1 MSGWIKLE
9 RARGRSRSPPIIADI
24 YGGTGECAPLYTRCT
39 MLHYVRVRIYGRM
52 PGWIIT
58 DMCAYMGIY
67 VTETRA
73 RVNGDVYVCACTS
86 VNIHAPSVSD
96 HVTGNVFLA
105 DSRRS

>member
-1 MSGWIKLE
+1 
-9 RARGRSRSPPIIADI
+9 
-24 YGGTGECAPLYTRCT
+24 

-58 DMCAYMGIY
+58 DMCAHMGIY
-67 VTETRA
+67 ARAVTGTRA
-73 RVNGDVYVCACTS
+73 RVNRDVYVRVCTS